1 MAIKYDNV
9 IVFGPTG
16 ATGSA
21 AAAEAAKRRAKVWLA
36 MRDPSKAIKTLDES
50 TGNFERIQADLSD
63 PASVKAA
70 VEKSGAKAA
79 YTYQLHGSKDAMRGT
94 IGAMKEAGI
103 EYVVFLS
110 SFTIFP
116 EEDPRDIKQ
125 DRIIPYAHSSVEVTI
140 EDAGLAATMLRPG
153 AFAYNTFQ
161 QNLVRD
167 TEPWKGVIPQSTRKS
182 DGIVPRDIGRVGGA
196 VLVDRPNEGKKEI
209 IYLYGPK
216 LTTRE
221 EQLAIASEILGKKI
235 EVETKNHEDFIQY
248 LVNKG
253 FPEFIAKYL
262 VTSDNGQYNDR
273 YYANGRHEEGVANV
287 KKYSGT
293 EATTLEQ
300 FVKENFA

>member
-1 MAIKYDNV
+1 M
-9 IVFGPTG
+9 
-16 ATGSA
+16 
-21 AAAEAAKRRAKVWLA
+21 
-36 MRDPSKAIKTLDES
+36 
-50 TGNFERIQADLSD
+50 
-63 PASVKAA
+63 
-70 VEKSGAKAA
+70 
-79 YTYQLHGSKDAMRGT
+79 
-94 IGAMKEAGI
+94 
-103 EYVVFLS
+103 
-110 SFTIFP
+110 
-116 EEDPRDIKQ
+116 
-125 DRIIPYAHSSVEVTI
+125 
-140 EDAGLAATMLRPG
+140 
-153 AFAYNTFQ
+153 
-161 QNLVRD
+161 RD